1 MDFGIFCW
9 GELGTFW
16 GAAAAGMKDLA
27 DRLICEPLEGV
38 VGGGLGCGN
47 SCWGECRG
55 EQLGDSLVE
64 LGGS

>member
-1 MDFGIFCW
+1 MFCC

-16 GAAAAGMKDLA
+16 GAAVAGMKGLA
-27 DRLICEPLEGV
+27 DRLIYDPLEGV

-47 SCWGECRG
+47 TCWGEYCG
-55 EQLGDSLVE
+55 DQLRDSLVE